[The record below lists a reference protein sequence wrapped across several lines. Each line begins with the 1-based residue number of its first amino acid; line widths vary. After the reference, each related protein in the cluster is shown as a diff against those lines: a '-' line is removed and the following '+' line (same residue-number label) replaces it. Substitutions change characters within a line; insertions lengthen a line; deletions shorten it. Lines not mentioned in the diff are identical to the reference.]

1 MMRSSVLASVVRVP
15 LTAKLV
21 GANAGVL
28 AVFAGVAVALGWR
41 PIDTTGAI
49 VFGLAFGAA
58 LLVTVALVLLAIRPL
73 SLLEDTALKVWYGDH
88 DARVPSSSLADAS
101 TRRVVTLF
109 NALLDRLSIDRAN
122 ARQLAAAVVRSGD
135 EERARTAYHLH
146 ESLAQTIATISWHL
160 AGLTRDARDPE
171 LGRRLQA
178 VKRQTDDVL
187 EGVRQLAESIYPRV
201 LEHLGL
207 AAALS
212 QLARHVQSQTTVR
225 VVVDVDR
232 SLSDTLDSTGS
243 ATLYAVAREAVS
255 NALQHAD
262 PTEVTITLSRGREMV
277 VLEVR
282 DDGHGFDV
290 EEAERSHHGRGIFA
304 MRERAKLI
312 DGSLM
317 LASASGGTRVCAY
330 IPHSLAKPERVA

>member
-1 MMRSSVLASVVRVP
+1 MMRRSVFASVVRVP

-28 AVFAGVAVALGWR
+28 SVFAGVAVSLGWR
-41 PIDTTGAI
+41 PTDTTGAI

-58 LLVTVALVLLAIRPL
+58 LLVTVALVLLALRPL

-109 NALLDRLSIDRAN
+109 NALLDRLSSDSAR
-122 ARQLAAAVVRSGD
+122 ARQLAAAVIRSGD

-146 ESLAQTIATISWHL
+146 ESLAQTIATISWQL
-160 AGLTRDARDPE
+160 ASLTRDAADPE
-171 LGRRLQA
+171 LDRRLQL

-187 EGVRQLAESIYPRV
+187 EGVRQLAESMYPRV

-212 QLARHVQSQTTVR
+212 QLARQVQSQTTVR
-225 VVVDVDR
+225 VVVNVDR
-232 SLSDTLDSTGS
+232 SLSDTLDSTVS

-262 PTEVTITLSRGREMV
+262 PTEVTITLTRDPEMIA
-277 VLEVR
+277 LEVR
-282 DDGHGFDV
+282 DDGCGFDV
-290 EEAERSHHGRGIFA
+290 DATERAQYGRGIFA

-312 DGSLM
+312 DGNLM
-317 LASASGGTRVCAY
+317 LGSAPGETRVSAY
-330 IPHSLAKPERVA
+330 IPHSLARPERVA